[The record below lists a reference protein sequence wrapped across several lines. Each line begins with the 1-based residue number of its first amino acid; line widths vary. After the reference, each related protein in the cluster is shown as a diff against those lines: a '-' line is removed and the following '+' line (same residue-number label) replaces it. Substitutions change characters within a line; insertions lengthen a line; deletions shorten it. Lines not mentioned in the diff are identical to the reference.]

1 MRWTESIYVDR
12 PVDVVFGAVLDQN
25 ILMQWSAWPE
35 ATGYSCSVDGDGRSV
50 GSSIVF
56 VNTDGVEQGRQWI
69 TGVEGRVV
77 RNKLRNQGPRGTFT
91 EPTVD
96 FRVEPEAAGSR
107 VFLDFDITPPVPR
120 PMRPL
125 ANLYLK
131 RKVRP
136 LHIEDLRRLK
146 SLVESG

>member
-1 MRWTESIYVDR
+1 MRWTESVYIER
-12 PVDVVFGAVLDQN
+12 PVDVVFDAVLDQN
-25 ILMQWSAWPE
+25 VLMQWSAWPE
-35 ATGYSCSVDGDGRSV
+35 ATGYTCKVDGDGRSV

-56 VNTDGVEQGRQWI
+56 VNADGAEQGRQWI
-69 TGVEGRVV
+69 TGVDGHVV
-77 RNKLRNQGPRGTFT
+77 RNRLRNRVSKNRYT

-96 FRVEPEAAGSR
+96 FRVEPEGSGTR

-125 ANLYLK
+125 ANRYLT

-136 LHIEDLRRLK
+136 LHVEDLRRLK
-146 SLVESG
+146 ALVEDR